1 METEASHTTHEELHR
16 ALVERLAANLMP
28 VRRLWPVSIRFG
40 LWLIL
45 EVGLLAWVGTH
56 THNDFMRKLEAPRY
70 LAQVALFGAAA
81 IVAAIIALWSAIPG
95 RHVEAGKVGVVLTSV
110 LAGTGLVM
118 TQPLRTGYPLTEF
131 ILIGRWCAYQTCLLA
146 AVPCIALW
154 WAVKRGAPMRG
165 ATAGLAAGAAAALF
179 SFAMMRIGCPID
191 ERLHLLIWHLVP
203 ALIVAAL
210 SALAGAFW
218 LRFRPRVGPHNP
230 ETLKEF

>member
-1 METEASHTTHEELHR
+1 MTEASHTTHEEHHR
-16 ALVERLAANLMP
+16 ALVERLAVNLRP

-45 EVGLLAWVGTH
+45 QIGVLAWVGTH

-70 LAQVALFGAAA
+70 MLEVALFGGAA
-81 IVAAIIALWSAIPG
+81 IVAAIIALRSAIPG
-95 RHVEAGKVGVVLTSV
+95 RQVRAGELAFVLAPVLVGIGLVLTE
-110 LAGTGLVM
+110 
-118 TQPLRTGYPLTEF
+118 PLRTGYPLTEF
-131 ILIGRWCAYQTCLLA
+131 ILAGLSCAYQTCLLA
-146 AVPCIALW
+146 AAPCIALW

-210 SALAGAFW
+210 SALAGAVW
-218 LRFRPRVGPHNP
+218 LRFRPGVGARNS
-230 ETLKEF
+230 ETMKEF

>member
-1 METEASHTTHEELHR
+1 MSDASHTKYAELHR
-16 ALVERLAANLMP
+16 ALVERLAANLRP

-40 LWLIL
+40 LWFIL
-45 EVGLLAWVGTH
+45 EVGVLAWVGTH

-70 LAQVALFGAAA
+70 LLEVALFGAAA
-81 IVAAIIALWSAIPG
+81 IVAAIIALRSAIPG
-95 RHVEAGKVGVVLTSV
+95 RQVRAGELAFVLASV
-110 LAGTGLVM
+110 LAGTGLLM

-131 ILIGRWCAYQTCLLA
+131 IVTGLSCAYQTSLLA
-146 AVPCIALW
+146 AAPCIALW

-191 ERLHLLIWHLVP
+191 ERLHLLIWHLLP

-218 LRFRPRVGPHNP
+218 LRFRPRVGPHNS
-230 ETLKEF
+230 ETMKEF